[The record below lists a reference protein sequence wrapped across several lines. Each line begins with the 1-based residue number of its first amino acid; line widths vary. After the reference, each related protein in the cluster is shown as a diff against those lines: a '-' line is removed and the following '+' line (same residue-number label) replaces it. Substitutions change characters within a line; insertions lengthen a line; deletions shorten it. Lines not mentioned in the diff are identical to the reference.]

1 MSPDALAHPRLGCQC
16 SEGRVVSDGR
26 GDVRFLPSVH
36 SCAYIRLRNGQIA
49 EAERRASRDVE
60 RSSPGLDESVHAPHV
75 GPDGRRAARRVGARG
90 PRGHV
95 VVIPFGKHQ
104 GLPLSAVPSLQWLA
118 NLGDLRAPLKGAVV
132 AELRE
137 RGGATQLPLLRCPD
151 PALAQELVAAGRR
164 SLASSI
170 RTSADGTR
178 ISSASA
184 RCPSGSRT

>member
-1 MSPDALAHPRLGCQC
+1 
-16 SEGRVVSDGR
+16 
-26 GDVRFLPSVH
+26 
-36 SCAYIRLRNGQIA
+36 
-49 EAERRASRDVE
+49 
-60 RSSPGLDESVHAPHV
+60 
-75 GPDGRRAARRVGARG
+75 
-90 PRGHV
+90 